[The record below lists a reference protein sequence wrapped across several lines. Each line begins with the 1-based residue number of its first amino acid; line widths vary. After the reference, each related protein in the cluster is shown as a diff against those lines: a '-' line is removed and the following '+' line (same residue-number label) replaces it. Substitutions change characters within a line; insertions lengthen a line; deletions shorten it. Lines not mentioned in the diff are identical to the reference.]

1 MSHQPG
7 DFVPNSAGIFAM
19 MQSQPCQ
26 EIARREAEKRG
37 EITDEYIGTQ
47 RVWVRV
53 KENDRDKD

>member
-1 MSHQPG
+1 
-7 DFVPNSAGIFAM
+7 M

-47 RVWVRV
+47 RAWVRV